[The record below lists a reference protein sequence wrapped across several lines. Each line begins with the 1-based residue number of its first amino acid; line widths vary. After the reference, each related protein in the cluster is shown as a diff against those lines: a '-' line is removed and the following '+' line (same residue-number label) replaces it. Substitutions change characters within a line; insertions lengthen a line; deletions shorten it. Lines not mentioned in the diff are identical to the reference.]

1 MVNLGKIVKNV
12 TIFLNYKHKSTFEIV
27 LKRSGNNRNLF
38 LQTLSLETGWNTKGA
53 QSRKSLEKHF
63 SERNGQLTLYA
74 EQ

>member
-12 TIFLNYKHKSTFEIV
+12 TIFLNYKHKSTFEKV
-27 LKRSGNNRNLF
+27 LKRSGNNWNQFWKELKNENGWKKSNL
-38 LQTLSLETGWNTKGA
+38 
-53 QSRKSLEKHF
+53 RKSLEKHF

>member
-12 TIFLNYKHKSTFEIV
+12 TIFLNYKHKSTFEKV
-27 LKRSGNNRNLF
+27 LKRSGNNRNQF
-38 LQTLSLETGWNTKGA
+38 WKELSLEKGWKTKG
-53 QSRKSLEKHF
+53 SKSWKSLEKHF

>member
-12 TIFLNYKHKSTFEIV
+12 TIFLNYKHKSTFEKV

-38 LQTLSLETGWNTKGA
+38 LQTLSLETGWNTKGS

-63 SERNGQLTLYA
+63 SERNG
-74 EQ
+74 

>member
-12 TIFLNYKHKSTFEIV
+12 TIFLNYKHKSTFEKV

-38 LQTLSLETGWNTKGA
+38 LQTLSLETGWNTKGS

-63 SERNGQLTLYA
+63 AERNGQLTLYA

>member
-12 TIFLNYKHKSTFEIV
+12 TIFLNYKHKSTFEKV
-27 LKRSGNNRNLF
+27 LKRSGNNWNQFRKELKN
-38 LQTLSLETGWNTKGA
+38 EKGWKTKG
-53 QSRKSLEKHF
+53 SKSWKSLEKHF